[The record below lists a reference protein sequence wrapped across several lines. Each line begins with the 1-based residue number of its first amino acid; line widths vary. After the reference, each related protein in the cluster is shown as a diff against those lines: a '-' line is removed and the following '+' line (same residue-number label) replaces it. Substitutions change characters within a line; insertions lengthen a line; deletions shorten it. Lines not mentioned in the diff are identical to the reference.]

1 MVWEGAMMSVP
12 ENKNRPGTIKNIA
25 LLSMTQA
32 LNGSNQGI
40 VLAVGAIAGA
50 SLAPDP
56 VLATLPITIMILGLA
71 LNAVPATYVIHRF
84 QRKTGFMLGAAIAVL
99 AGFSA
104 SYAIAVSSFL
114 MFCIAL
120 GFVGASASF
129 AQQYR
134 FAAADSVDDQWK
146 PRAISFVLLGG
157 VFAGFLGPFMAFLA
171 KDLVSDQQ
179 FSGSFLLISGLA
191 FLTMILL
198 SFSSLPSTARSS
210 ETDGGGRSLK
220 VLIRSPA
227 IFVPVICAMTTYALM
242 IFVMVAAPLAMVSAY
257 GHDVK
262 AATTSIQW
270 HIIAMFGPS
279 FVTGFIINRIGAHM
293 TVGIGMFFIVVSA
306 LVALSGTSQYY
317 FYGALVFLG
326 LGWNFGFIGSTT
338 LLSTAYSKSEAARA
352 QALNEQ
358 LVFGAMAVSSIG
370 SGAVLQL
377 VGWRVVN
384 MIAIPV
390 AIFVIILL
398 FWGFRLHKGGVGKK
412 PVLNTSNMGLE

>member
-1 MVWEGAMMSVP
+1 MSNVK
-12 ENKNRPGTIKNIA
+12 NKTIKNIT

-40 VLAVGAIAGA
+40 VLAVGALAGA

-71 LNAVPATYVIHRF
+71 LNAIPATYIIHRF
-84 QRKTGFMLGAAIAVL
+84 QRKTGFMLGAAIAAL

-134 FAAADSVDDQWK
+134 FAAADSVDDKWK

-157 VFAGFLGPFMAFLA
+157 VFAGFLGPNMAFFA
-171 KDLVSDQQ
+171 KDLVSNQQ
-179 FSGSFLLISGLA
+179 FSGSFLLISGMA

-198 SFSSLPSTARSS
+198 SFSSLAPTAKASKS
-210 ETDGGGRSLK
+210 EGEGRSIK
-220 VLIRSPA
+220 MLIRSPS

-257 GHDVK
+257 GHDVQ

-270 HIIAMFGPS
+270 HIVAMFGPS
-279 FVTGFIINRIGAHM
+279 FATGFIINRIGTHV
-293 TVGIGMFFIVVSA
+293 TVAIGMIFVIMSA

-317 FYGALVFLG
+317 FYGALVLLG

-338 LLSTAYSKSEAARA
+338 MLSTAYSKSEAARA

-358 LVFGAMAVSSIG
+358 IVFGAMAISSIG

-377 VGWRVVN
+377 VGWRAVN
-384 MIAIPV
+384 MISIPV

-398 FWGFRLHKGGVGKK
+398 IWGFRQHNNHSKK
-412 PVLNTSNMGLE
+412 KTVLTASTISLE